1 MAFPATTPT
10 TQPGASALLSNNAAN
25 AGLTNATPFDRLTN
39 LEQAVGNLLTDLPTA
54 INLIAPQDTLTVIT
68 YATTMATNAALGRF
82 FKITATDT
90 VAMTISNPTNAT
102 TGKVITYL
110 LYNSSGG
117 TMGTITWGA
126 LFKIA
131 TVTKPATSTMRALS
145 FIYDGT
151 NWVEFSV
158 CASDVP
164 V

>member
-1 MAFPATTPT
+1 MSFPATTPT
-10 TQPGASALLSNNAAN
+10 SPPQATSLLGNNALN
-25 AGLTNATPFDRLTN
+25 AGLTNTVPLDRLGM
-39 LEQAVGNLLTDLPTA
+39 LEQTVGNLITDLPTNV
-54 INLIAPQDTLTVIT
+54 NLNAAQDVLTIIT
-68 YATTMATNAALGRF
+68 YSATMATNAALGRF

-102 TGKVITYL
+102 AGKVITYL
-110 LYNSSGG
+110 LYNAGGG

-131 TVTKPATSTMRALS
+131 TVTKPANNTMRALS

-151 NWVEFSV
+151 NWVEFNV